1 MSDLKTADRESS
13 PSLLNYSLE
22 SRQIYLEE
30 IMDWTDNYTENN
42 LSLSSSVEAKDAL
55 SNIVKLWIAYCTME
69 ISLRQFKQAVK
80 IFEDAISDPVASRS
94 ALIYLAYV
102 DYCKTRGKLANAQ
115 KVYIK
120 GLSSSLAQDEADK
133 LWESFLPFIRAQG
146 SPSLSMRQLYEAV
159 RNEAGIDSL
168 TPPRI
173 ETTEQVAGTCTSE
186 TSTDSVLETP
196 IDSIKNSNNSNT
208 SQNLVDIDASSLMTI
223 EESYVD
229 AECKIEEVDN
239 GSSSFSDFSSQ
250 DPVDRT
256 EMVIVKDEK
265 NDSINGVEDKILE
278 KEMDLHLIKREG
290 SSTVDIS
297 NDTDNSSLSATAVTD
312 TFVNPGGVGDDL
324 DSVIGMT
331 PEQLTRMYRLRPP
344 MLFSAPN
351 KEPTV
356 FGTSSLSPTD
366 IEELEAFLGVTLTSI
381 RYGERQDKADAYL
394 DLVEGLWTAQA
405 LKERHFDSWFTDLKK
420 IHEKEVGDVYSGK
433 LMNKLMDGSSSLST
447 AVTFHLL
454 PSPFFLSHH
463 MLLLPI

>member
-1 MSDLKTADRESS
+1 MSHSKMADQN
-13 PSLLNYSLE
+13 PNFLFLNALE

-133 LWESFLPFIRAQG
+133 LWESFLPFIRSQG
-146 SPSLSMRQLYEAV
+146 SPSLSMSQLYEAV

-229 AECKIEEVDN
+229 AECKIEEVNN
-239 GSSSFSDFSSQ
+239 GSSSIIDSSSS

-265 NDSINGVEDKILE
+265 IDSMSVEDKILE
-278 KEMDLHLIKREG
+278 KEMDSHLIKREG
-290 SSTVDIS
+290 STTVDIP
-297 NDTDNSSLSATAVTD
+297 NDTDNSSSSATAVTD

-366 IEELEAFLGVTLTSI
+366 IEELEAFLGVPLTSI
-381 RYGERQDKADAYL
+381 RYGDRQDKADAYL

-405 LKERHFDSWFTDLKK
+405 LKERHFDSWFTDLKR
-420 IHEKEVGDVYSGK
+420 IHEKEVGDVYSD
-433 LMNKLMDGSSSLST
+433 LQWETDGLQLIT
-447 AVTFHLL
+447 
-454 PSPFFLSHH
+454 
-463 MLLLPI
+463 IY

>member
-1 MSDLKTADRESS
+1 MSHSKMADHNSY
-13 PSLLNYSLE
+13 LLFLNALE

-133 LWESFLPFIRAQG
+133 LWESFLPFIRSQG
-146 SPSLSMRQLYEAV
+146 SPSLSMSQLYEAV

-229 AECKIEEVDN
+229 AECKIEEVNN
-239 GSSSFSDFSSQ
+239 GSSSIIDSSSS

-265 NDSINGVEDKILE
+265 IDSMSVEDKILE
-278 KEMDLHLIKREG
+278 KDMDLHLIKREG
-290 SSTVDIS
+290 STTVDMP
-297 NDTDNSSLSATAVTD
+297 NDTDNSSSSATAVTD

-366 IEELEAFLGVTLTSI
+366 IEELEAFLGAPLTSI
-381 RYGERQDKADAYL
+381 RYGDRQDKADAYL

-420 IHEKEVGDVYSGK
+420 IHEKEVGDVYRGK
-433 LMNKLMDGSSSLST
+433 LMDCSSSLST
-447 AVTFHLL
+447 EVTFHLL
-454 PSPFFLSHH
+454 LLPFSLSHH

>member
-1 MSDLKTADRESS
+1 
-13 PSLLNYSLE
+13 
-22 SRQIYLEE
+22 
-30 IMDWTDNYTENN
+30 MDWTDNYTENN
-42 LSLSSSVEAKDAL
+42 LSLSSSAEAKDAL
-55 SNIVKLWIAYCTME
+55 SSIVKLWIAYCTME

-102 DYCKTRGKLANAQ
+102 EYCKTRGKLANAQ

-120 GLSSSLAQDEADK
+120 GLSSSLEQHEADK

-146 SPSLSMRQLYEAV
+146 SPSLSMSQLYEAV
-159 RNEAGIDSL
+159 RKEAGIDTL
-168 TPPRI
+168 TPPQL
-173 ETTEQVAGTCTSE
+173 ETSEQVGQTLTSE
-186 TSTDSVLETP
+186 PSADSILETP
-196 IDSIKNSNNSNT
+196 INSIKNSNNSNT
-208 SQNLVDIDASSLMTI
+208 SQNLVDIDASSLMTT

-229 AECKIEEVDN
+229 AECKTEEVN
-239 GSSSFSDFSSQ
+239 GSSSLIDSTSQ
-250 DPVDRT
+250 DLVDSS
-256 EMVIVKDEK
+256 EMVVVKDEK
-265 NDSINGVEDKILE
+265 IDSKVIEDKTLE
-278 KEMDLHLIKREG
+278 KEMDSHPIK
-290 SSTVDIS
+290 SDVPNTVDIS
-297 NDTDNSSLSATAVTD
+297 SDTNNSSSSASAVTD

-356 FGTSSLSPTD
+356 FGISPLSSSDT
-366 IEELEAFLGVTLTSI
+366 EELEAFLGVSLTSI

-420 IHEKEVGDVYSGK
+420 IHEKEVLDIFDGK
-433 LMNKLMDGSSSLST
+433 VI
-447 AVTFHLL
+447 AVNRYLQ
-454 PSPFFLSHH
+454 PSPC
-463 MLLLPI
+463 LL